1 MADTASLPLKWRS
14 FLKRLS
20 DEMLT
25 DDAVRSMLPADVV
38 ESRWLGYDGAS
49 ETEIVAAEARLGI
62 TLPPSY
68 RMFLT
73 ESNGWRNC
81 GPFIY
86 DLWSCADVRWFAEG
100 NQEWIDAY
108 VHPEENGITIQYPP
122 GMEPPEPQPLT
133 DEEYLVYGDQQDSC
147 RFHTEYLQS
156 ALEISD
162 VGDSAILL
170 LNPKTIDSNGE
181 WEAWLFA
188 NWMPG
193 AHRYRSF
200 QELMVGELDSFKN
213 VNSATE

>member
-1 MADTASLPLKWRS
+1 MTDISSPSHDWRP
-14 FLKRLS
+14 FLQRVS
-20 DEMLT
+20 REMLA
-25 DDAVRSMLPADVV
+25 DDAVRTMLPSDVV
-38 ESRWLGYDGAS
+38 ESGWLGYEGAS
-49 ETEIVAAEARLGI
+49 EAEIVDAESRLGI

-68 RMFLT
+68 RRFVG

-86 DLWSCADVRWFAEG
+86 DLWSCAHIRWFSER

-108 VHPEENGITIQYPP
+108 VQPEYPP
-122 GMEPPEPQPLT
+122 GTEKPPAAEPLT

-147 RFHTEYLQS
+147 RFRTEYLQT

-200 QELMVGELDSFKN
+200 QELMAGELDSFLD
-213 VNSATE
+213 VDSDTE